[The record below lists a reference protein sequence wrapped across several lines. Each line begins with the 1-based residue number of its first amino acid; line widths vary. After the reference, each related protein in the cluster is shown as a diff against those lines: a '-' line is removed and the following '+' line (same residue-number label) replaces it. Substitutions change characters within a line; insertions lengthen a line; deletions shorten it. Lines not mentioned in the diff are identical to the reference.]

1 MKELYKLDNAAK
13 LFVSIKNKKNIPIF
27 RVSAIL
33 KDKIN
38 EAILQNA
45 LDITMKRFPTFAL
58 SIKKGLFWNYFE
70 ENNRKLLVEEE
81 KYYPCY
87 NINYKLNNGYLVR
100 VMLFME
106 LLA

>member
-1 MKELYKLDNAAK
+1 
-13 LFVSIKNKKNIPIF
+13 
-27 RVSAIL
+27 
-33 KDKIN
+33 
-38 EAILQNA
+38 
-45 LDITMKRFPTFAL
+45 MKRFPTFAL